1 MDHVELLDPSRPAVK
16 RIEVPFVCKDN
27 CCEDDSQNLKSFKDY
42 CESRNDDQIE
52 HSNAEELAALMQS
65 WLYFGLLDEALD
77 LSSSWKQFIKNT
89 GVEERIYVLSSASL
103 PRLIDERI
111 ESLLQLPADRRKSA
125 LSHIHRCLEIAISEV
140 DRLDQL
146 CVLYDSHLLQTVQL
160 SVKVLICSLNSIIVV
175 LLGLNK
181 RQTELIG
188 KLSCGLIPT
197 VRQSLKSIRSF
208 SRERA
213 EQDGLSGSE
222 LNSFKRFQAWWLSS
236 PESCPP
242 LSRNRLLPAPEGCRK
257 ESSATLLLRRQLTE
271 NGWCT
276 SQVTKLF
283 QSFDYAAVYYFSTIP
298 HTTKVLD
305 HSNCSQTRCL
315 AYNMRPAAFKFRHA
329 DGCQGCKMVF
339 APISEIISIIEDGG
353 IPLISIEQG
362 AGDSISV
369 DVHRCNPGWT
379 PYAAVSHVWSDGL
392 GNPYANGLPACQ
404 LRKLSISLQRLP
416 GSDEKLTLPDIW
428 IQRSWK
434 KSSRRL
440 FWMDT
445 LCIPNR
451 SRTAKE
457 DNASPDIESG
467 LAPFNGAGTYD
478 GNRPETNQFQ
488 SPDLDIESL
497 KRKAINRMGLVY
509 AAASATLVLDAEL
522 QRSCSVNSSNIY
534 NLARV
539 LFSPWSTRGW
549 TLQEG
554 GLAESCSFQL
564 SDGICNV
571 SKIRF
576 PREWQ
581 ASSTHIE
588 DPRNPKKDIF
598 AQGIF
603 AQMLAGVRETVLWQK
618 GRNEERDKMLSEDMF
633 RQPLVEKFYY
643 AHILV
648 RAWNSMLQRS
658 TTQKADVDAVV
669 ANILDLSAQ
678 KILELPSQHRV
689 RAMISKL
696 YYIPLSLLYVDA
708 PRLTDPT
715 KECLQDRNRWF
726 PSEIEGDKL
735 TDGPIL
741 ERQPG
746 RFHLVRFYPS
756 PPIFYDLADSPS
768 LPQTFYWKASDR
780 NQLYVIRVPAIS
792 SAELPSRSTDL
803 GSVSRCLLVDREG
816 FQNLRH
822 GFAAKGASMVV
833 SRKHSKAVQTIFE
846 FPIRI
851 TLQDDPVNEGLAH
864 ELSVVTGQLS
874 PNVGYFV
881 DLFVEYGTSATR
893 RRVQQG
899 KGTGMAPNQPLV
911 RFVLCLC
918 PFLLGAG
925 IFVCSYNALPT
936 AARAAVGGYL
946 IFLSV
951 AVSFGLT
958 VVPIIEYQ
966 KWTRSFGEI

>member
-369 DVHRCNPGWT
+369 DVHRCNPG
-379 PYAAVSHVWSDGL
+379 
-392 GNPYANGLPACQ
+392 
-404 LRKLSISLQRLP
+404 
-416 GSDEKLTLPDIW
+416 
-428 IQRSWK
+428 
-434 KSSRRL
+434 
-440 FWMDT
+440 
-445 LCIPNR
+445 
-451 SRTAKE
+451 
-457 DNASPDIESG
+457 
-467 LAPFNGAGTYD
+467 

-881 DLFVEYGTSATR
+881 DLFVEYGTPIQYLNAT
-893 RRVQQG
+893 
-899 KGTGMAPNQPLV
+899 
-911 RFVLCLC
+911 FVLTCKIGNL
-918 PFLLGAG
+918 
-925 IFVCSYNALPT
+925 
-936 AARAAVGGYL
+936 
-946 IFLSV
+946 
-951 AVSFGLT
+951 
-958 VVPIIEYQ
+958 
-966 KWTRSFGEI
+966 